1 MRVKTRIEH
10 EGVAIKT
17 VVDIQSS
24 SSSDPDFEP
33 KRRKRSKVE
42 DIDPPLSPCLLP
54 QVAED
59 SVWSFNPAEEVLEA
73 EVVNYPLFNEEEHEQ
88 YLFDGVRHISPKKYY
103 VKINTREWATKYNDL
118 LQRCRDSET
127 KNKLLKKQ
135 VRYYRNKLEDINELS
150 KDHSFH

>member
-1 MRVKTRIEH
+1 M
-10 EGVAIKT
+10 
-17 VVDIQSS
+17 
-24 SSSDPDFEP
+24 
-33 KRRKRSKVE
+33 
-42 DIDPPLSPCLLP
+42 
-54 QVAED
+54 
-59 SVWSFNPAEEVLEA
+59 LEA

-88 YLFDGVRHISPKKYY
+88 YLFDGVRHISPKKDY
-103 VKINTREWATKYNDL
+103 VKVNTREWATKYNDL